1 MSEFKRGDATMT
13 AAAAFEMY
21 DMASISVG
29 ELRSLTDKLERECPL
44 RMSSLLD
51 RSRASFARF

>member
-21 DMASISVG
+21 GMAAISVG

-44 RMSSLLD
+44 PHVVI
-51 RSRASFARF
+51 ARP

>member
-21 DMASISVG
+21 DMAAISVG

-44 RMSSLLD
+44 PHVVI
-51 RSRASFARF
+51 ARP

>member
-13 AAAAFEMY
+13 AAAAFEM
-21 DMASISVG
+21 AAISVG

-44 RMSSLLD
+44 PHVVI
-51 RSRASFARF
+51 ARP